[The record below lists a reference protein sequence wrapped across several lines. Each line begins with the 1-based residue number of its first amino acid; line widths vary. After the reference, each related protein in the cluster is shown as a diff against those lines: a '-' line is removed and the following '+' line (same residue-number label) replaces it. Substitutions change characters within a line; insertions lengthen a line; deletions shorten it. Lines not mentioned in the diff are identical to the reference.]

1 MKIRANNSKSAFLC
15 WDPPSEKAGE
25 AGGYEID
32 WSIDHVKQNIL
43 DIKQSHCHAFPDL
56 KPKAIIVA
64 AVRAFF
70 NTSYFDAHRYTSPF
84 SETMRLMMPDKK
96 TD

>member
-1 MKIRANNSKSAFLC
+1 MLSYVGTRQVK
-15 WDPPSEKAGE
+15 KASE

-32 WSIDHVKQNIL
+32 WSIDHVKQDIL
-43 DIKQSHCHAFPDL
+43 HIKQSHCNTFPDL

-70 NTSYFDAHRYTSPF
+70 NTSYFDNHRYTGRF
-84 SETMRLMMPDKK
+84 SETMRLMMTDKK
-96 TD
+96 TG